1 MDKLVVPILVH
12 GANQSARLLSSTS
25 FESQNANAWDSA
37 LQEAPSVLQTLKGHY
52 NDKITDYHSEKNT
65 GKNVPYYEVSDL
77 RRHCAWYGSVWE
89 SHCANREP
97 DGDGGFNYKEPLPGS
112 LKDNMNLLD
121 KMIAS
126 DTSSSEKVL
135 LSERAAMDKFFAEL
149 VPFYELNTIVQTG
162 KTLYGTICQALLEDI
177 ATLTDNGEIDYIIIA
192 HSMGCAVSYNVL
204 SHLDQVISGNE
215 PLAVKSADV
224 LSADYLN
231 LLKVVS
237 SGNGRCQGLLTF
249 GNYIGYNYCSRLN
262 NYILTGDF
270 TKKYKYPISLARWVN
285 CYTFLGGDPYIIDDK
300 LGNSIEGHDGRF
312 RDERVWRI
320 PMRNIGHGR
329 ENWFKRSD
337 FERDMYKFLCE
348 EICW

>member
-25 FESQNANAWDSA
+25 FESQNANAWDTA
-37 LQEAPSVLQTLKGHY
+37 LQEAPSVLQTLNGQH
-52 NDKITDYHSEKNT
+52 NEKITDYHSKKNA
-65 GKNVPYYEVSDL
+65 GKNAPYYEVNNL
-77 RRHCAWYGSVWE
+77 RRYCAWYGSVWE

-112 LKDNMNLLD
+112 LKDQMNLLD
-121 KMIAS
+121 KMIDS
-126 DTSSSEKVL
+126 DKSGSEKVL

-162 KTLYGTICQALLEDI
+162 KTLYGSICQALLEDI
-177 ATLTDNGEIDYIIIA
+177 ATLTNNGEIDYVIIA

-204 SHLDQVISGNE
+204 SHIDRMMSGND
-215 PLAVKSADV
+215 PVAVQSDV
-224 LSADYLN
+224 LSDSYLE
-231 LLKVVS
+231 LLKIIS
-237 SGNGRCQGLLTF
+237 SGSGRCQGLLTF

-262 NYILTGDF
+262 NYILTGEF
-270 TKKYKYPISLARWVN
+270 SKTYKYPISLARWVN

-300 LGNSIEGHDGRF
+300 LGSSIDGHDGRF

-320 PMRNIGHGR
+320 PLRNIGHGR

-337 FERDMYKFLCE
+337 FERDVHRFLCKE
-348 EICW
+348 VCW